1 MTDTISGVVATDD
14 LLTRVRRLKQAAL
27 DVVLRSD
34 DRDLSKN
41 EQNEID
47 ALYRA
52 AQDIQV

>member
-1 MTDTISGVVATDD
+1 MTDTISGVVTTDD

-27 DVVLRSD
+27 DVVLQSD
-34 DRDLSKN
+34 NRDLSKD